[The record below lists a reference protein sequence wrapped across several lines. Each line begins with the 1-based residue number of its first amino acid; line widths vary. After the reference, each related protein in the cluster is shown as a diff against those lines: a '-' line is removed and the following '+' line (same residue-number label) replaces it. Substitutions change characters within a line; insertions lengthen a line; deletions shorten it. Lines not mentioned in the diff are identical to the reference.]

1 MTGKIFSLNVN
12 DFHLGKQPHS
22 VSSIIDKIQ
31 ELKAQR
37 NAVILAHNY
46 QRGDVQDVADFT
58 GDSLGLSQQ
67 AAKTK
72 ADVIV
77 FCGVHFMAETASILC
92 PDKLVLL
99 PDEHAGC
106 PMANMITL
114 KQLMIKKK
122 EHPDVKVV
130 CYVNSTAAIKAESD
144 VCCTSSNAMKIVS
157 SIPKEQEILFIPDKS
172 LGGYVSSKLNRP
184 MILWEG
190 YCPTHHRILVEYII
204 KLKAEHPEAKVVVH
218 PECTSDVIALA
229 DHVASTTGI
238 AKYCKETTAREFII
252 GTEVGILH
260 RLKRENPQ
268 KSFYAITQLADC
280 SNMKLI
286 SLEKVLWALE
296 DMVYQIK
303 VPDDIAAKA
312 RLAIQKMLD
321 LS

>member
-1 MTGKIFSLNVN
+1 ML
-12 DFHLGKQPHS
+12 
-22 VSSIIDKIQ
+22 VSSIADKIK
-31 ELKAQR
+31 ELKIKR

-46 QRGDVQDVADFT
+46 QRGDVQDIADFT

-67 AAKTK
+67 AAKAK
-72 ADVIV
+72 ADIIV

-92 PDKLVLL
+92 PNKMVLL

-114 KQLMIKKK
+114 KELKLKKK
-122 EHPDVKVV
+122 ERPNAKVV

-144 VCCTSSNAMKIVS
+144 ICCTSSNAMKIVS
-157 SIPKEQEILFIPDKS
+157 SIPRDQEILFIPDKS
-172 LGGYVSSKLNRP
+172 LGGYVASQLNRP

-190 YCPTHHRILVEYII
+190 YCPTHHRILAEHII
-204 KLKAEHPEAKVVVH
+204 RLKAEHPHAKVVVH
-218 PECTSDVIALA
+218 PECTPDVIALA

-238 AKYCKETTAREFII
+238 AKYCRESDANEFII

-260 RLKRENPQ
+260 RLMKENPQ
-268 KSFYAITQLADC
+268 KHFYTITRLADC

-286 SLEKVLWALE
+286 SLEKVLWSLE
-296 DMVYQIK
+296 DLVYQIK

-312 RLAIQKMLD
+312 RIAIQRMLD